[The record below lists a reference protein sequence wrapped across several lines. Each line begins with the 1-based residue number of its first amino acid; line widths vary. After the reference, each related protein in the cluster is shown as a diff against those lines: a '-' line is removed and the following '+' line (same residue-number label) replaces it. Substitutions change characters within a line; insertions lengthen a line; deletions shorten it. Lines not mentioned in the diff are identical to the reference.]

1 MPERPSESIFW
12 IEVDKIK
19 PNPFQ
24 PRHEFNED
32 RLRDLADSI
41 RQYGVLQPLVVT
53 RKEFSREDG
62 SIYSEYEL
70 IAGERR
76 WRASQLAGISAVPA
90 IIKSGE
96 QTDKMKLELAII
108 ENLQREDLNP
118 VERAR
123 AFDKL
128 ANEFGLRHQDIAK
141 RVGKSRVYVTN
152 TMRILNLPEEMVSA
166 LNAGEINEGHTRPI
180 LMLIDRPEEQQTL
193 FKEIIAK
200 RMSVREAES
209 IARKIAYERIRNKSY
224 LPDPAIAE
232 METKLT
238 EELGTRVQIE
248 KKQVGGKVTID
259 FITTDDLHQILD
271 LLSKNNPVKSLDHGA
286 PTAEEMVEVANDL
299 PKDEILTQT
308 DLDDPDL
315 YSLKDFSL

>member
-1 MPERPSESIFW
+1 MNEEKLPSESIFW

-24 PRHEFNED
+24 PRREFNED
-32 RLRDLADSI
+32 RLRDLSDSI

-53 RKEFSREDG
+53 RNEIVREDG

-76 WRASQLAGISAVPA
+76 WRASKLAGIAQVPA
-90 IIKSGE
+90 VIRSGE

-128 ANEFGLRHQDIAK
+128 ANEFSLRHQDIAK

-152 TMRILNLPEEMVSA
+152 TMRILNLPEEMVAA
-166 LNAGEINEGHTRPI
+166 LSAGEINEGHTRPI
-180 LMLIDRPEEQQTL
+180 LMLIDRPEEQKTL
-193 FKEIIAK
+193 FQEIMQK
-200 RMSVREAES
+200 RMSVREAENV
-209 IARKIAYERIRNKSY
+209 ARKIAYERIRNKSY

-248 KKQVGGKVTID
+248 KKQVGGKVVID
-259 FITTDDLHQILD
+259 FITTDDLHLILD
-271 LLSKNNPVKSLDHGA
+271 LLSKKPPVAILAEGEPNP
-286 PTAEEMVEVANDL
+286 EDL
-299 PKDEILTQT
+299 ILKDNSFTQK

-315 YSLKDFSL
+315 YSLKDFTV

>member
-152 TMRILNLPEEMVSA
+152 TMRILNLPEEMVNA

-200 RMSVREAES
+200 RMSVREAENV
-209 IARKIAYERIRNKSY
+209 ARKIAYERIRNKSY

-248 KKQVGGKVTID
+248 KKQVGGKVVID

-271 LLSKNNPVKSLDHGA
+271 LLSKTHGVKSAGHGA

-299 PKDEILTQT
+299 PKDEVLTQS

-315 YSLKDFSL
+315 YSLKDFTV